1 MLDKFATRTC
11 LFTVLQRIR
20 VTPTGSYN
28 YNLEATIILA
38 MYLGAN
44 WTRPSLSLASLTFAL
59 VFLLVSLALL
69 FLAHFPCHMHTGQ
82 RLGQH
87 VNYFSSCIRAS
98 PTKLLFLAPY
108 FSHMRTSHP
117 VSLSYF
123 KMYSNK
129 PLIFAPLLSTLS
141 YFIDMD
147 QLP

>member
-1 MLDKFATRTC
+1 MTIDKNWRFTSSFKPKPLTEEEMEDKTVRWYKSLLDKFATRTC

-20 VTPTGSYN
+20 VTPTSSYN

-87 VNYFSSCIRAS
+87 VNYFSSCIICS
-98 PTKLLFLAPY
+98 NCKQWSIGETIL
-108 FSHMRTSHP
+108 RT
-117 VSLSYF
+117 
-123 KMYSNK
+123 
-129 PLIFAPLLSTLS
+129 
-141 YFIDMD
+141 
-147 QLP
+147 